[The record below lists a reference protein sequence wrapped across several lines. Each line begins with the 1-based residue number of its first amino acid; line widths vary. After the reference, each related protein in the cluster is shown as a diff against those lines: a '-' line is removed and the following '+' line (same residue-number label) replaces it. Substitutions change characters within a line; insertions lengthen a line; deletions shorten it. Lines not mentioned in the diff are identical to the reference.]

1 MYPRYQESKIMKPE
15 VDVFVARDNN
25 NYDKRVQTSIIGLP
39 NKVKKTSVHKPMV
52 TVLYTMHANLVGY
65 F

>member
-52 TVLYTMHANLVGY
+52 TVLYTNLLGY

>member
-25 NYDKRVQTSIIGLP
+25 NYDKRVYKHQ
-39 NKVKKTSVHKPMV
+39 
-52 TVLYTMHANLVGY
+52 
-65 F
+65 